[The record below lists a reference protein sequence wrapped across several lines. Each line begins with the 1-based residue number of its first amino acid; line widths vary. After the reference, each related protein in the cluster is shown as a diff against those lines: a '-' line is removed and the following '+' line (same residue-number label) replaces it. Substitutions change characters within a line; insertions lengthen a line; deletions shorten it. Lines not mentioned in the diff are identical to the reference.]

1 MDMYSF
7 RDSNIRKT
15 WFLFFVFLLVVIGA
29 GWAFS
34 YIYQDQAI
42 LYIAVGFS
50 VFMSFSA
57 YFQSDKVAL
66 ALSKAHK
73 ISRKSHKELFNIVE
87 NLCISQG
94 LPVPNIYVINDS
106 SPNAFATGRNPK
118 NSSIAVTTGLLDIL
132 DRSELEGVVAHELS
146 HIKNYDILVSSVVIV
161 LVGFL
166 SIISDI
172 FLRSMFFRG
181 RDDRNGGNGFMM
193 LIGIVLAVVTPI
205 VGTLIQLAI
214 SRKREYLADASGALA
229 TRYPEGLASAL
240 EKISKAPPMKPVSSS
255 IAHLY
260 IAEPLKLDTGRK
272 VKGQFFAKFFMTH
285 PPIKDR
291 IEKLRGN
298 N

>member
-15 WFLFFVFLLVVIGA
+15 WFLFFVFLLVVIGV

-181 RDDRNGGNGFMM
+181 RDERNGGNGFMM

-260 IAEPLKLDTGRK
+260 IAEPLKLDTSRK

-291 IEKLRGN
+291 IEKLRGKN
-298 N
+298 